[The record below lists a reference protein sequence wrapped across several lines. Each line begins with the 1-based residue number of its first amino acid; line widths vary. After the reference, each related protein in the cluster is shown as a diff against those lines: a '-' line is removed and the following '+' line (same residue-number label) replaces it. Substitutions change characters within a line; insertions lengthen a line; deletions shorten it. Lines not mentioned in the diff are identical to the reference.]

1 MSANL
6 RSSKI
11 KKLYLSAIYSMQK
24 HSELYKTKKG
34 GEKKQGQRYSAARG
48 SQGNKVKLSA
58 LLPNYQPNQTPQE
71 QLGMSEYAH
80 FVLIVADQQHQH
92 FQKIHSRHHI
102 TYKGRSSN
110 KSISKRP
117 SAN

>member
-1 MSANL
+1 VSY
-6 RSSKI
+6 I
-11 KKLYLSAIYSMQK
+11 KQKKEEKKNKDSAIQLLGDLREIKSNYQ
-24 HSELYKTKKG
+24 HF
-34 GEKKQGQRYSAARG
+34 
-48 SQGNKVKLSA
+48 
-58 LLPNYQPNQTPQE
+58 LPNYQPNQTPQE